1 MAGKPARARHRIT
14 TRKRAG
20 KMCREGGAW
29 ATAVPPVLG
38 RLSHFGKVVLVTARS
53 AQAADG
59 RAKRGAGWSPQ
70 ILTRKST
77 KRVGWN
83 VEQATNPLWKGVTE
97 MRRNRP
103 TLKAG
108 HKHDEGLVPERQPL
122 VNSFPEERA
131 RPLTLHH
138 VGEDNLTSMQPADMV
153 TLEGLERLR
162 HSVDPAFFAV
172 LACPKCGT
180 LGLIT
185 SQQYFGI
192 IPVICGSRLC
202 PCRFRIEDESQLI
215 YLPVN

>member
-1 MAGKPARARHRIT
+1 
-14 TRKRAG
+14 
-20 KMCREGGAW
+20 
-29 ATAVPPVLG
+29 
-38 RLSHFGKVVLVTARS
+38 
-53 AQAADG
+53 
-59 RAKRGAGWSPQ
+59 
-70 ILTRKST
+70 
-77 KRVGWN
+77 
-83 VEQATNPLWKGVTE
+83 

-103 TLKAG
+103 TLKAS
-108 HKHDEGLVPERQPL
+108 HEYDEGIVPERQPL
-122 VNSFPEERA
+122 VGRLPAESA

-138 VGEDNLTSMQPADMV
+138 VEENGLTSMQPADV
-153 TLEGLERLR
+153 ITLEGSERFR

-202 PCRFRIEDESQLI
+202 PCRFRIKDESQLV